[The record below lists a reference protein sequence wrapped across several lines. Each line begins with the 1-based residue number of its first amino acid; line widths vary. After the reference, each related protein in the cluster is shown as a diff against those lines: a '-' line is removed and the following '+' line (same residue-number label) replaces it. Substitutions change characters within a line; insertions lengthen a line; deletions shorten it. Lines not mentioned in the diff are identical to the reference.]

1 MRKKEKYLKIQ
12 EVLKQK
18 GKTQKDLAKFLGVRE
33 DSFSTSLKTE
43 SLDIKKLAKIASF
56 LEVPIGALFDEEE
69 TFTCP
74 NCGAVY
80 EMKKK

>member
-1 MRKKEKYLKIQ
+1 M
-12 EVLKQK
+12 
-18 GKTQKDLAKFLGVRE
+18 
-33 DSFSTSLKTE
+33 
-43 SLDIKKLAKIASF
+43 DIKKLAKIASF